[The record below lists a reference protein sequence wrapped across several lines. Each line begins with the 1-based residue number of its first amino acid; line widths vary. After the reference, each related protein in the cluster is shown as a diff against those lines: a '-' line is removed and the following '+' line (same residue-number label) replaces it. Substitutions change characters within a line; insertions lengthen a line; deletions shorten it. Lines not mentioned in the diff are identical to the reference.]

1 MAEESR
7 LTIRINPEK
16 RQALKSKAEA
26 EGKNTTEI
34 LMEFIDQ
41 YLGIQQQHNNPL
53 EQRVS
58 RLEQI
63 VEEKLGELAA

>member
-16 RQALKSKAEA
+16 REALKKRAEE
-26 EGKNTTEI
+26 EGKNITEV
-34 LMEFIDQ
+34 LTEFIDQ
-41 YLGIQQQHNNPL
+41 YIGLKQVASPL
-53 EQRVS
+53 EVRVT
-58 RLEQI
+58 RLEKI

>member
-41 YLGIQQQHNNPL
+41 YLGIQQQHNSPL

>member
-7 LTIRINPEK
+7 LTIRISPEK
-16 RQALKSKAEA
+16 RDALKDKAKA

-41 YLGIQQQHNNPL
+41 YLGLRQHSSPI
-53 EQRVS
+53 EQRVT
-58 RLEQI
+58 RLERI
-63 VEEKLGELAA
+63 VEEKLGELVA

>member
-1 MAEESR
+1 MAEEAR

-16 RQALKSKAEA
+16 RQALKDKAES
-26 EGKNTTEI
+26 EGKNTTEV
-34 LMEFIDQ
+34 LLEFIDQ
-41 YLGIQQQHNNPL
+41 YLGIKRIHDPL
-53 EQRVS
+53 EQRVT

>member
-7 LTIRINPEK
+7 LTIRISPDK
-16 RQALKSKAEA
+16 RKALKEKAES
-26 EGKNTTEI
+26 EGKNTTEV

-41 YLGIQQQHNNPL
+41 YLGLKQLHNPL
-53 EQRVS
+53 EVRLT

-63 VEEKLGELAA
+63 VEEKLGESAA